1 MRGTYGPDHAARSRG
16 DVPAPSGAGL
26 RGLADRIAAAAPARR
41 RLILWAP
48 VCFSIGIWAFFTAD
62 AEPSGWAVAIAL
74 ALAVATFPLIFRG
87 PRALGFA
94 LMAFVLACSGFA
106 AASMRAQMVAAPV
119 LDHSMDATVEGR
131 VAVLSRSRGDQLR
144 AELGDV
150 VIYGLARGATPER
163 VRVTLLEGDFSR
175 PVRVGERIALYARL
189 SPPGAPVEP
198 GGFDFRRHAW
208 FDQLGAVGYAR
219 GPVMMT
225 GRPSSG
231 GWWDQVAQGAAQLRD
246 RISHGIMDALPG
258 ERGAFAA
265 AIMVGSREGVGQE
278 ALQALRDSN
287 LAHLL
292 AISGLHMG
300 LLAAIVFA
308 AVRTLLAMAPAAA
321 LRMPSKKVAA
331 GAALAAATGYLVL
344 SGASV
349 ATQRAYVM
357 AAVALIAIMI
367 DRPAIS
373 LRALAAAA
381 LAILIL
387 RPENLLDA
395 GFQMSFAATTALV
408 AAWESSAGRRARHA
422 GEGRGAGSRVL
433 RWGLALLFTSFVA
446 GLATA
451 PFGAMHFNRISQFGL
466 LANLAAV
473 PIMGFVTMPAGAVA
487 AALTPIGLHEP
498 ALWVMGQSIGAILAI
513 ARWAAEIPGAVR
525 AVAEPQPIVAPLIV
539 LGGLFLCLGATRIR
553 LLGLAPI
560 ALGLAVWAMG
570 PPRPLL
576 LIAPGGEAIGLLGPE
591 GRAVDR
597 ARGAGYAVSS
607 WLASDGDVAG
617 QEVSAARPGLLHQGR
632 RAEGALTDGW
642 RVVRVSGR
650 VAPDRLADDCTE
662 KVLLI
667 APGAPRA
674 PVGPCVYLGPAR
686 LAELGAMAV
695 DVEGGELRIRSA
707 VQETAGRMWSTAA
720 AEGDGAEA
728 RDALD

>member
-1 MRGTYGPDHAARSRG
+1 MRR
-16 DVPAPSGAGL
+16 
-26 RGLADRIAAAAPARR
+26 LADRMAAAAPARR

-48 VCFSIGIWAFFTAD
+48 VCFGIGIWAFFHAKT
-62 AEPSGWAVAIAL
+62 EPSGWSVAIAL
-74 ALAVATFPLIFRG
+74 AMAVGAGPLIFRG

-94 LMAFVLACSGFA
+94 LMAFALACTGFA

-119 LDHSMDATVEGR
+119 LAQSMDATVEGR

-150 VIYGLARGATPER
+150 VIYGLARAATPER
-163 VRVTLLEGDFSR
+163 VRVTLLQGDFER
-175 PVRVGERIALYARL
+175 PVRVGERITLYARL

-208 FDQLGAVGYAR
+208 FDKLGAVGFAR
-219 GPVMMT
+219 GPVIKT
-225 GRPSSG
+225 GRPSPG
-231 GWWDQVAQGAAQLRD
+231 GVGARIARGAAQLRD
-246 RISHGIMDALPG
+246 RLAHGIMEALPG

-308 AVRTLLAMAPAAA
+308 AVRMLLALVPAAA

-331 GAALAAATGYLVL
+331 GAALMAATGYLVL

-381 LAILIL
+381 LAILVL

-395 GFQMSFAATTALV
+395 GFQMSFAATTGLV

-422 GEGRGAGSRVL
+422 GEGRGTGSRIL

-473 PIMGFVTMPAGAVA
+473 PIMGFVTMPAAAAA

-513 ARWAAEIPGAVR
+513 ARWAADIPGAVR
-525 AVAEPQPIVAPLIV
+525 AVAEPQPLVPALIV
-539 LGGLFLCLGATRIR
+539 LGGLFLCLGASR
-553 LLGLAPI
+553 LRVLGLAPI
-560 ALGLAVWAMG
+560 AIGLLIWAG
-570 PPRPLL
+570 GTQRPIL
-576 LIAPGGEAIGLLGPE
+576 LIAPGGDAIGLVGPE

-597 ARGAGYAVSS
+597 PRGSS
-607 WLASDGDVAG
+607 YVIKNWLASDGDVATH
-617 QEVSAARPGLLHQGR
+617 EIAASRPGLLRQGR
-632 RAEGALTDGW
+632 RAEGVLGNGW
-642 RVVRVSGR
+642 RVVLVKGR
-650 VAPDRLADDCTE
+650 ASPNLLTAACTD

-667 APGAPRA
+667 APSGPRGPEGA
-674 PVGPCVYLGPAR
+674 CVYLGPAR
-686 LAELGAMAV
+686 LRDLGAMSVSV
-695 DVEGGELRIRSA
+695 DAAGLHVRSA
-707 VQETAGRMWSTAA
+707 IQETAGRMWSTKAP
-720 AEGDGAEA
+720 EGGEDD
-728 RDALD
+728 DALSALD

>member
-1 MRGTYGPDHAARSRG
+1 M
-16 DVPAPSGAGL
+16 
-26 RGLADRIAAAAPARR
+26 ADRIAAAAPARR

-48 VCFSIGIWAFFTAD
+48 VCFGFGIWAFFHAST
-62 AEPSGWAVAIAL
+62 EPSGWSVAIAL
-74 ALAVATFPLIFRG
+74 ALAVAAWPLIFRG

-94 LMAFVLACSGFA
+94 LMAFALACAGFA

-119 LDHSMDATVEGR
+119 LPQSMDATVEGR
-131 VAVLSRSRGDQLR
+131 VVVLSRSRGDQLR

-150 VIYGLARGATPER
+150 VIYGLARGATPQR
-163 VRVTLLEGDFSR
+163 VRVTLLEGDFAR
-175 PVRVGERIALYARL
+175 PVRVGERIVLYARL

-225 GRPSSG
+225 GRGAPG
-231 GWWDQVAQGAAQLRD
+231 GIAALIAQGAAKLRD
-246 RISHGIMDALPG
+246 RLAHGIMEALPG

-308 AVRTLLAMAPAAA
+308 AVRTLLALVPRAA

-331 GAALAAATGYLVL
+331 GAALAAATAYLVL

-408 AAWESSAGRRARHA
+408 AAWESGAGRRARHA
-422 GEGRGAGSRVL
+422 GEGRGARLRIL
-433 RWGLALLFTSFVA
+433 RWALALLFTSLVA

-466 LANLAAV
+466 LANLGAV
-473 PIMGFVTMPAGAVA
+473 PIMGFVTMPAGAAA
-487 AALTPIGLHEP
+487 AALTPLGLHEP

-513 ARWAAEIPGAVR
+513 ARWAADIPGAVR
-525 AVAEPQPIVAPLIV
+525 GVADPQPFVPALIV
-539 LGGLFLCLGATRIR
+539 LGGLFVCLGATRFR
-553 LLGLAPI
+553 LVGLAPL
-560 ALGLAVWAMG
+560 ALGLALWAGG
-570 PPRPLL
+570 PPRPVL
-576 LIAPGGEAIGLLGPE
+576 LIAPGAEALGLIGPE
-591 GRAVDR
+591 GRAVDH
-597 ARGAGYAVSS
+597 ARGARYAVQN
-607 WLASDGDVAG
+607 WLASDGDGAT
-617 QEVSAARPGLLHQGR
+617 QEQAAARPGLLRQGR
-632 RAEGALTDGW
+632 RTEGEIGGGW
-642 RVVRVSGR
+642 RVVRVTGR
-650 VAPDRLADDCTE
+650 ASPDQLAKDCVD

-667 APGAPRA
+667 APGAPRG
-674 PVGPCVYLGPAR
+674 PDGPCLYLGPDR
-686 LAELGAMAV
+686 LGDLGAMSVAV
-695 DVEGGELRIRSA
+695 DGQGLRIRSA
-707 VQETAGRMWSTAA
+707 MLETAGRIWSAPA
-720 AEGDGAEA
+720 PKGAEA
-728 RDALD
+728 DPLVTFD